1 MIKITA
7 WLFVLIEIFFF
18 GGGGSGTDIIKYLQL
33 LNLTY
38 SLLKMREMFAVYV
51 PCKDFGFDFLI
62 CDCFFHNNI
71 FLDI

>member
-7 WLFVLIEIFFF
+7 WLFVLIEIFFC
-18 GGGGSGTDIIKYLQL
+18 GGGCGTDITKYLQL

-38 SLLKMREMFAVYV
+38 TLLKMSKNVAVYV